1 MIKGHHSKHF
11 TEVIIFLAN
20 NQLCL
25 SMCSKA
31 AVLLYNCNI
40 RSIRNDL
47 RKQLTIK
54 WK

>member
-1 MIKGHHSKHF
+1 MIKGHRPKHF
-11 TEVIIFLAN
+11 TYFLAN

-31 AVLLYNCNI
+31 AVLLINCNI

-47 RKQLTIK
+47 GKQLTI
-54 WK
+54 